1 MVKYLCGMIDQKV
14 KPLGKQPVSPEDMGT
29 EQRIFEAAREE
40 FIQKGLEGAKMQEI
54 ADRAGINKA
63 LLHYYFRTKDKL
75 FEAVT
80 KQVIGRVFP
89 MLRKTLESDLPL
101 EEKLDN
107 MIDLYIDTVSRNTFV
122 PLFVITEMNKR
133 PDHFFA
139 NILPG
144 ELPKPQKL
152 IEQLHEAIAEG
163 RVRHIEPAH
172 LISNVLAMCVFPFL
186 ARPMLRAVMGMDNQE
201 WQHYVNG
208 RKAEVKRFVHGALK
222 P

>member
-1 MVKYLCGMIDQKV
+1 M
-14 KPLGKQPVSPEDMGT
+14 PPTEMGT
-29 EQRIFEAAREE
+29 EQRIFEAARQA
-40 FIQKGLEGAKMQEI
+40 FIEKGLEGAKMQEI

-63 LLHYYFRTKDKL
+63 LLHYYFRTKEKL

-89 MLRKTLESDLPL
+89 VLRNMLESDLPL

-107 MIDLYIDTVSRNTFV
+107 LIDLYVDTVSRNTFV

-133 PDHFFA
+133 PDNFLA
-139 NILPG
+139 NIVPG
-144 ELPKPQKL
+144 PLPKPQKL
-152 IEQLHEAIAEG
+152 MQQLELATAEG
-163 RVRHIEPAH
+163 RIRPIEPAH

-186 ARPMLRAVMGMDNQE
+186 AKPMLCAVMGMDHQQ
-201 WQHYVNG
+201 WLHYVNG
-208 RKAEVKRFVHGALK
+208 RKAEVKRFVHDALR

>member
-1 MVKYLCGMIDQKV
+1 MINQTVKSADKE
-14 KPLGKQPVSPEDMGT
+14 PVPPTEVGT
-29 EQRIFEAAREE
+29 EQRIFEAARQS
-40 FIQKGLEGAKMQEI
+40 FIEKGLEGAKMQEI

-63 LLHYYFRTKDKL
+63 LLHYYFRTKEKL

-89 MLRKTLESDLPL
+89 VLRNMLESDLPL

-107 MIDLYIDTVSRNTFV
+107 LIDLYVDIVSRNTFV

-133 PDHFFA
+133 PDNFLA
-139 NILPG
+139 NIVPG
-144 ELPKPQKL
+144 PLPKPQKL
-152 IEQLHEAIAEG
+152 VEQLELATAEG
-163 RVRHIEPAH
+163 RIRPIEPAH

-186 ARPMLRAVMGMDNQE
+186 AKPMLCAVMGMDDQH
-201 WQHYVNG
+201 WQHYVNE
-208 RKAEVKRFVHGALK
+208 RKAEVKRFVHGALR

>member
-1 MVKYLCGMIDQKV
+1 M
-14 KPLGKQPVSPEDMGT
+14 PPTEMGT
-29 EQRIFEAAREE
+29 EQRIFEAARQA
-40 FIQKGLEGAKMQEI
+40 FIEKGLEGAKMQEI

-63 LLHYYFRTKDKL
+63 LLHYYFRTKEKL

-89 MLRKTLESDLPL
+89 VLRNMLESDLPL

-107 MIDLYIDTVSRNTFV
+107 LIDLYVDTVSRNTFV

-133 PDHFFA
+133 PDNFLA
-139 NILPG
+139 NIVPG
-144 ELPKPQKL
+144 PLPKPQKL
-152 IEQLHEAIAEG
+152 MQQLELATAEG
-163 RVRHIEPAH
+163 RIRPIEPAH

-186 ARPMLRAVMGMDNQE
+186 AKPMLCAVMGMDDQH
-201 WQHYVNG
+201 WQHYVNE
-208 RKAEVKRFVHGALK
+208 RKAEVKRFVHGALR